1 MKREILFR
9 GKSIYTGK
17 WLYGDLVHAADRQ
30 RTAILVNDAET
41 YDECEVKPDSVG
53 QFTCVYD
60 RRGGRVYEG
69 DIVEW
74 LQILPGG
81 HGRMRRGRVEFR
93 IEEGTFVVISNYT
106 TMDGR
111 ELVNRLLNCT
121 NHLTVLGNIY
131 DNPELMKGGDT

>member
-17 WLYGDLVHAADRQ
+17 WLYGDLVHAADRE
-30 RTAILVNDAET
+30 RTAIFVNYEVT
-41 YDECEVKPDSVG
+41 YDGSEVKPYSVG
-53 QFTCVYD
+53 QFTGVYD
-60 RRGGRVYEG
+60 RRDERVYEG

-74 LQILPGG
+74 LQILPGE

-111 ELVNRLLNCT
+111 ELVNKLLHCT
-121 NHLTVLGNIY
+121 NHLTVVGNIY